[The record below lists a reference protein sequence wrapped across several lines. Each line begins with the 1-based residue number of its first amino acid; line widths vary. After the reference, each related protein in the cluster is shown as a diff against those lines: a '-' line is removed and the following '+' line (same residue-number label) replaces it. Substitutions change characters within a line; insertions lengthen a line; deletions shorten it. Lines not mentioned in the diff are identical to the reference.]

1 MATLWAISDL
11 HVAHRGNEH
20 IIDQVRPSSD
30 DDWLIVAGDVAE
42 RTDDIIDTLRRLRA
56 RFHTVIWVPGNHELY
71 TTAKDPLQVF
81 GVARYD
87 YLVQACRD
95 IGVITPE
102 DIYPSFDPGDGSGPV
117 RVVPMFLLY
126 DYTFRPE
133 GTATALAALAVARER
148 NVVATDEFLLSPE
161 PYPTRDAWGRARVA
175 ATRTRLEAL
184 DPAEPTVL
192 INHWPLR
199 REPTDTLM
207 YPEFAL
213 WCGTVETADWH
224 TRFNAACCV
233 YGHLHIPRTTFY
245 DDVRFEEVSVGYPR
259 EWKRRGLPEP
269 LLRQIHP
276 DPGLREA
283 DLPAHGARFE
293 LPPDYEERAREFA
306 RRIEERRRRRAGKA
320 GPAGPDANTPD
331 TNTTDT
337 NTTDESKGHTP

>member
-20 IIDQVRPSSD
+20 IVDQIRPQSS
-30 DDWLIVAGDVAE
+30 DDWLIVAGDVSE
-42 RTDDIIDTLRRLRA
+42 RTDDIVDTLRRLRA
-56 RFHTVIWVPGNHELY
+56 RFHTVVWVPGNHELY
-71 TTAKDPLQVF
+71 TTSKDPVQIF

-95 IGVITPE
+95 LGVITPE
-102 DIYPSFDPGDGSGPV
+102 DLYPLFDPGDGSDPV

-133 GTATALAALAVARER
+133 GTSTALAALALARER

-161 PYPTRDAWGRARVA
+161 PFPTRDAWGRARIA
-175 ATRTRLEAL
+175 ATEKRLAAL
-184 DPAEPTVL
+184 DPAEKTIL

-199 REPTDTLM
+199 REPTDVLM

-213 WCGTVETADWH
+213 WCGSELTHDWH

-233 YGHLHIPRTTFY
+233 YGHLHIPRTTWY

-269 LLRQIHP
+269 LLRPIIP
-276 DPGLREA
+276 DPRVRER
-283 DLPAHGARFE
+283 DLPKHGVRFE
-293 LPPDYEERAREFA
+293 LPPDYEQRAKDMAEKL
-306 RRIEERRRRRAGKA
+306 RRRRAERGTRSTGEGTA
-320 GPAGPDANTPD
+320 
-331 TNTTDT
+331 
-337 NTTDESKGHTP
+337 

>member
-20 IIDQVRPSSD
+20 IVDQIRPTSD
-30 DDWLIVAGDVAE
+30 QDWLIVAGDVAE
-42 RTDDIIDTLRRLRA
+42 RTDDIVDTLRRLRA
-56 RFHTVIWVPGNHELY
+56 RFHTVVWVPGNHELY
-71 TTAKDPLQVF
+71 TTAKDPLQIF
-81 GVARYD
+81 GAARYD

-95 IGVITPE
+95 LGVVTPE
-102 DIYPSFDPGDGSGPV
+102 DIYPLFDPGDGSAPV

-133 GTATALAALAVARER
+133 GTSTALAALALARER

-175 ATRTRLEAL
+175 ATRARLEAL
-184 DPAEPTVL
+184 DPAEQTIL

-199 REPTDTLM
+199 REPTDALM

-213 WCGTVETADWH
+213 WCGSTETADWH

-245 DDVRFEEVSVGYPR
+245 DFVRFEEVSVGYPR

-269 LLRQIHP
+269 LLRQITP
-276 DPGLREA
+276 DPGLREE
-283 DLPAHGARFE
+283 DLPPHGARFE
-293 LPPDYEERAREFA
+293 LPPDYERRAEEFQ
-306 RRIEERRRRRAGKA
+306 RRRAERRERQA
-320 GPAGPDANTPD
+320 ARRAQSSPTQPTPEGPET
-331 TNTTDT
+331 
-337 NTTDESKGHTP
+337 